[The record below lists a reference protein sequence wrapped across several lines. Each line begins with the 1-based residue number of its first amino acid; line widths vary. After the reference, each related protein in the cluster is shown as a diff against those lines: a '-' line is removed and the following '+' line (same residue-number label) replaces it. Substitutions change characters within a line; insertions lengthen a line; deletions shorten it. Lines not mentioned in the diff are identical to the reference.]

1 MMDWR
6 HSDAYGCL
14 SDDIESEQRSR
25 RFVEVMRNPSD
36 VTEERDGFIFSCF
49 VLSDEGELWN
59 LCRRLTVRGITKDSN
74 RWNPNG
80 LSLFY
85 IVRVGGVEPPR
96 AYTHCHLKTARLPFR
111 HTRRQSTNLHP
122 DAQSYNLRRVA
133 VGGWRHDAAAVGA
146 RRLRRHSPGLRS
158 PLP

>member
-25 RFVEVMRNPSD
+25 RFVEVVRNPLD

-59 LCRRLTVRGITKDSN
+59 LCRRLTVRGITKRLKPLESQWFESFLH
-74 RWNPNG
+74 RA
-80 LSLFY
+80 S
-85 IVRVGGVEPPR
+85 GG
-96 AYTHCHLKTARLPFR
+96 
-111 HTRRQSTNLHP
+111 S
-122 DAQSYNLRRVA
+122 
-133 VGGWRHDAAAVGA
+133 
-146 RRLRRHSPGLRS
+146 
-158 PLP
+158 